1 MMFVKMY
8 CTLQILITMDSIVH
22 SIMTDAFESL
32 AWEQFLLKAYVRE
45 KLKGVDKDLRSAELY
60 PKAAD
65 VNSYETVESIL
76 TLKMKSKNTDHV
88 AMVLRLNIG

>member
-8 CTLQILITMDSIVH
+8 CTLQILIKTDSIVH
-22 SIMTDAFESL
+22 SIMTDAFENL
-32 AWEQFLLKAYVRE
+32 AWEQFLLKAYAQE
-45 KLKGVDKDLRSAELY
+45 QLKGVDKDLRSAELY